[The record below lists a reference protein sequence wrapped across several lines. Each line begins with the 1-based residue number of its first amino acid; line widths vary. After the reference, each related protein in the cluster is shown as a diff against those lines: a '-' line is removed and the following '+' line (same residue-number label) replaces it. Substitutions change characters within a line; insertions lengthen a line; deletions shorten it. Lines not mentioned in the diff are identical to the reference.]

1 MPQPTFRLFGIPVR
15 IDASFLFTAAIL
27 GWSVGRRPILI
38 ATWIGVVFVSI
49 LWHELGHA
57 FAFRAFGHEPRIE
70 LHGLGGET
78 STATPRPIGPGRD
91 VLITLAG
98 PGAGLALGALVLLA
112 VRAGIV
118 GGRPIVAVVV
128 ADLLW
133 ANIAWS
139 VLNLI
144 PMLPLDGGRVM
155 AAVLNVATR
164 GRGDRP
170 ALILSLVVAALIAV
184 VAFMNQFWWGAFL
197 VVLLSA
203 GNVRALQGQRATGR
217 AQRLEVRLEDAYAL
231 LERRDLE
238 GASKIG
244 REVMAAADTPGLRAA
259 SARVVMWAKLLEG
272 RADEAV
278 GVIEQ
283 VPSDGVHPLLHPS
296 VLAAAGGQDRAV
308 EHLRKAFQARPG
320 EASGIQLAR
329 GLIEAGRLDEALS
342 LVTGPRRA
350 DAGQASLLVGR
361 ALYGAQRF
369 EEAARLLE
377 RAFDRLPHPALAY
390 NVAASWSRSGDRE
403 KALAWLGRAVDA
415 GFEDAG
421 RLEADADF
429 DHLRGT
435 AGYQQVRGRLSG
447 GREAVA
453 TASVPVEAG
462 SVGTV
467 PAFCYRHP
475 DREAALSCPRCQR
488 PICRRDAIRT
498 SAGRICPECATELKG
513 SVQRERTTPG
523 VLAILGLNVAVF
535 AAQALLPRLVETFGA
550 IPEAIANGEWYRLL
564 TPMLLHAGIVH
575 IGLNSYAL
583 WIYGPSAERGFG
595 TLPFL
600 ALYVISGFI
609 GGATSYAFGP
619 CRVVGVG
626 ASGAIFGLAAAVVV
640 LVHTRDRTRPLS
652 RLTGILAVVG
662 FSLLLGFT
670 IPGIDNFAHLGGFAG
685 GFLLGEG
692 LERTRRSPAAQVV
705 IAILVI
711 ALGVGLVAWRT
722 MTFGC

>member
-1 MPQPTFRLFGIPVR
+1 MPQPTFRLFRIPVR

-27 GWSVGRRPILI
+27 GWSVGRSPILI

-70 LHGLGGET
+70 LHGMGGET
-78 STATPRPIGPGRD
+78 SSTTPRPIGPGRD

-98 PGAGLALGALVLLA
+98 PGAGLALGVAVLLA
-112 VRAGIV
+112 TRAGIA
-118 GGRPIVAVVV
+118 GGRPIVASVVG
-128 ADLLW
+128 DLLW

-184 VAFMNQFWWGAFL
+184 VAFVNQYWWGAFL

-203 GNVRALQGQRATGR
+203 GNIRALQGQRAVGR
-217 AQRLEVRLEDAYAL
+217 EQRLEVRLEDAYAM

-238 GASKIG
+238 GATRIG
-244 REVMAAADTPGLRAA
+244 REVMASADTPGLRAD
-259 SARVVMWAKLLEG
+259 SARMVMWAKLLEG
-272 RADEAV
+272 HADEAV

-283 VPSDGVHPLLHPS
+283 APLDGVHPLLHPS
-296 VLAAAGGQDRAV
+296 VLAVTGGQDRAV
-308 EHLRKAFQARPG
+308 EHLRKAFQAKPG
-320 EASGIQLAR
+320 EASGTQLAR

-350 DAGQASLLVGR
+350 EAGQASLLVAR

-369 EEAARLLE
+369 DEAAALAE
-377 RAFDRLPHPALAY
+377 RDFDRLPHPLLAY
-390 NVAASWSRSGDRE
+390 NAAAAWARAGDRE
-403 KALAWLGRAVDA
+403 RAVAWLGRAVDA
-415 GFEDAG
+415 GFEDGG
-421 RLEADADF
+421 RLEGDADF
-429 DHLRGT
+429 DAVRTT
-435 AGYQQVRGRLSG
+435 ARYAQVRGRLSG
-447 GREAVA
+447 GRQAVA
-453 TASVPVEAG
+453 TAPAVG
-462 SVGTV
+462 SVVTTPGY
-467 PAFCYRHP
+467 CYRHP
-475 DREAALSCPRCQR
+475 DRPAALSCPRCRR

-498 SAGRICPECATELKG
+498 SAGRICPECVTELQG
-513 SVQRERTTPG
+513 SVQRERTTRG
-523 VLAILGLNVAVF
+523 VLALLGLNVAVF
-535 AAQALLPRLVETFGA
+535 AAQALFPGLVESFGA
-550 IPEAIANGEWYRLL
+550 VPEAIAHGEWYRLL

-595 TLPFL
+595 TLRFL
-600 ALYVISGFI
+600 ALYIIPGFV

-619 CRVVGVG
+619 CRVIGVG

-640 LVHTRDRTRPLS
+640 LVHTRSRTRPLS
-652 RLTGILAVVG
+652 RLGGILAVVG
-662 FSLLLGFT
+662 LSLLLGFT

-685 GFLLGEG
+685 GLLLGEG

-705 IAILVI
+705 IAFLVV